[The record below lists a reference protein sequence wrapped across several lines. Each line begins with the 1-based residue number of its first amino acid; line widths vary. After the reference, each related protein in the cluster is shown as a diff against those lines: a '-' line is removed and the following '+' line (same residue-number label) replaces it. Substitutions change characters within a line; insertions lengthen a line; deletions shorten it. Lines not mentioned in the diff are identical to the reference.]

1 MGGQRRECRG
11 GLSVTRRVVAHV
23 DVEGVVGVLVVV
35 VAKGM
40 TDGDGTAVR
49 HGVPDIVTSPIAV
62 VLARIHGLDH
72 VLSVRSVVR
81 LNDGGVG
88 GCRGRE

>member
-1 MGGQRRECRG
+1 M
-11 GLSVTRRVVAHV
+11 
-23 DVEGVVGVLVVV
+23 VVV
-35 VAKGM
+35 VTKGM
-40 TDGDGTAVR
+40 TDGNGTAVR
-49 HGVPDIVTSPIAV
+49 DGVPDVVTASIAV

-88 GCRGRE
+88 GSRGRE